1 MSFFLERLSSA
12 PTESEKFSP
21 EFKSWLASV
30 VDELNATIEQIQDDL
45 NNAKINTT
53 ADIGG
58 VGAGPISVTV
68 EGLTATSPIVA
79 TIASSTN
86 TVAVAKCIGTA
97 TGFDITFTA
106 DPGAACVVN
115 YVVGIAAQT

>member
-1 MSFFLERLSSA
+1 MAFFLDRVSAHSARL
-12 PTESEKFSP
+12 ESLSEDAR
-21 EFKSWLASV
+21 SWLSTL
-30 VDELNATIEQIQDDL
+30 VDEINATIEQIQDDL

-58 VGAGPISVTV
+58 SGAGPISVTV
-68 EGLTATSPIVA
+68 DGLDANSPIVA

-106 DPGAACVVN
+106 DPGASCIVN
-115 YVVGIAAQT
+115 YVVGQNEQT